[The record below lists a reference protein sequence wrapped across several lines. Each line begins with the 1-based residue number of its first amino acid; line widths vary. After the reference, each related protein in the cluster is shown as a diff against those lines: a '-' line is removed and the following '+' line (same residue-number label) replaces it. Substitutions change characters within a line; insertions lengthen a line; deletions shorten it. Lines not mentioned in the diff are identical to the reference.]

1 MGSTCCDVNES
12 YLQAMGAF
20 SMDASDD
27 ALIIAAQGGDHNAFV
42 ELCRRHSAVAKLKI
56 FSIVRNHE
64 DAEDVLQD
72 TLLRAYLH
80 LSTFRRSCKFST
92 WLTTIGMNSALM
104 VLRKRRIRRETH
116 ASAVSLETG
125 TVELQEFID
134 RSPGPERI
142 YRYQQEI
149 LLIRREVEK
158 LRPSLRSVVN
168 HHYGS
173 DCSLEETS
181 KAQGISLAATKSR
194 LMRGR
199 ARLRSSLTRYGISSA
214 GN

>member
-1 MGSTCCDVNES
+1 MSTTSHDPNEA
-12 YLQAMGAF
+12 YLPAAGDLPKDF
-20 SMDASDD
+20 SEDD
-27 ALIIAAQGGDHNAFV
+27 LITSAQCGDHNAFV
-42 ELCRRHSAVAKLKI
+42 ELCSRHSAVAKMKI

-64 DAEDVLQD
+64 DTEDALQD
-72 TLLRAYLH
+72 TLLRAFLH

-199 ARLRSSLTRYGISSA
+199 ARLRSSLARYGISSA